1 MDEITVPIYLITGF
15 LESGKTSFLS
25 FTLQQDYFRTE
36 GKTLLILCEEGEEEY
51 DEEALAKDNVVVEVI
66 EKEEDFTPERLQALD
81 IIHQPERVVMEY
93 NGMWLVSKFEEMKLP
108 AGWGIEQHITCVDAS
123 TFQVYMQNMK
133 SIFMDMVRNADM
145 VVFNRSKKEYPLANF
160 RRSIKVV
167 NPSAEVI
174 FEDEEGEMTDIF
186 ADQMPFDL
194 DAEIVDIPPEDYGI
208 WFVDAMDHPDRYV
221 GKTLRFK
228 ARARRPRGM
237 GSKFFIPGRTAMT
250 CCADDTSFLGYIC
263 KSAYAPKL
271 KPGEWV
277 EVTAKVAFENRS
289 EYQGEGI
296 VLYAE
301 NVTPIRPHHSPYVR
315 RQSSVNNSAQLI
327 RRC

>member
-237 GSKFFIPGRTAMT
+237 GSKFFIPGRAAMT
-250 CCADDTSFLGYIC
+250 CCADDTSFIGYVC
-263 KSAYAPKL
+263 KCASAKSL
-271 KPGEWV
+271 VMGSWV
-277 EVTAKVAFENRS
+277 DVTATVKWGYMKV
-289 EYQGEGI
+289 YDGEGP
-296 VLYAE
+296 VLYAKE
-301 NVTPIRPHHSPYVR
+301 IKPAKKPESELVYFN
-315 RQSSVNNSAQLI
+315 
-327 RRC
+327 

>member
-51 DEEALAKDNVVVEVI
+51 DEDALAKDNVVIEVI
-66 EKEEDFTPERLQALD
+66 EKEEEFTPERLQALD

-250 CCADDTSFLGYIC
+250 CCAEDMTFLGFACVYDKIDL
-263 KSAYAPKL
+263 YQ
-271 KPGEWV
+271 ERDWV
-277 EVTAKVAFENRS
+277 KVTAVVKK
-289 EYQGEGI
+289 EYFADYEGEGP

-301 NVTPIRPHHSPYVR
+301 SVTKAKQPKEPVISFT
-315 RQSSVNNSAQLI
+315 
-327 RRC
+327 

>member
-250 CCADDTSFLGYIC
+250 CCADDTSFLG
-263 KSAYAPKL
+263 
-271 KPGEWV
+271 
-277 EVTAKVAFENRS
+277 
-289 EYQGEGI
+289 
-296 VLYAE
+296 
-301 NVTPIRPHHSPYVR
+301 
-315 RQSSVNNSAQLI
+315 
-327 RRC
+327 

>member
-250 CCADDTSFLGYIC
+250 CCAASFVL
-263 KSAYAPKL
+263 L
-271 KPGEWV
+271 KNEQISRL
-277 EVTAKVAFENRS
+277 EQRK
-289 EYQGEGI
+289 
-296 VLYAE
+296 
-301 NVTPIRPHHSPYVR
+301 
-315 RQSSVNNSAQLI
+315 
-327 RRC
+327 

>member
-1 MDEITVPIYLITGF
+1 MI
-15 LESGKTSFLS
+15 
-25 FTLQQDYFRTE
+25 
-36 GKTLLILCEEGEEEY
+36 EEE
-51 DEEALAKDNVVVEVI
+51 DDLTPQRLA
-66 EKEEDFTPERLQALD
+66 AMD

-174 FEDEEGEMTDIF
+174 FEDEEGEMEDIF
-186 ADQMPFDL
+186 QDELPFDIN
-194 DAEIVDIPPEDYGI
+194 APIVEIPPEDYGI
-208 WFVDAMDHPDRYV
+208 WFVDAMDNPDTYV
-221 GKTLRFK
+221 GKIVRFK
-228 ARARRPRGM
+228 GRVMKPRGM
-237 GSKFFIPGRTAMT
+237 GSKFFVPGRVAMT
-250 CCADDTSFLGYIC
+250 CCADDTTFLGYIC
-263 KSAYAPKL
+263 RSDYAPHIKE
-271 KPGEWV
+271 GSWV
-277 EVTAKVAFENRS
+277 EVTAKVAFENRT

-296 VLYAE
+296 VLYASDVKE
-301 NVTPIRPHHSPYVR
+301 CEPLKEEMVYFN
-315 RQSSVNNSAQLI
+315 
-327 RRC
+327 